1 MEMWNGKIGISH
13 ADLMRHE
20 IITPANLKNLL
31 RADRGSRLRV
41 LRRGCNCTPALYEVD
56 SFPERYRAAIRES
69 FGALEEQRRARAF
82 IDTIRIDQEAAAYY
96 EGVSVEGARRLD
108 DIKDMLGS

>member
-1 MEMWNGKIGISH
+1 MEMCNGKIGIGY
-13 ADLMRHE
+13 ADLERHG
-20 IITPANLKNLL
+20 IISLQNLCKLCG
-31 RADRGSRLRV
+31 RGKVRV

-82 IDTIRIDQEAAAYY
+82 IDTITIDQAARSLRKIRSFSFFKFKIFFY
-96 EGVSVEGARRLD
+96 
-108 DIKDMLGS
+108 